1 MIVTNR
7 VIVSCLKRSCI
18 VSVRPHLTSPAR
30 HSFSSSL
37 LQESGQ
43 LVPWTTTQASRP
55 AICGLQENVKR
66 LMAAAE
72 KLDMLLPFREAS
84 PLLQEVKNAMA
95 RQEEREIVLV
105 LVGESGSGKS
115 HLGNRST
122 P

>member
-1 MIVTNR
+1 
-7 VIVSCLKRSCI
+7 
-18 VSVRPHLTSPAR
+18 
-30 HSFSSSL
+30 
-37 LQESGQ
+37 
-43 LVPWTTTQASRP
+43 
-55 AICGLQENVKR
+55 
-66 LMAAAE
+66 MAAAE